1 MRRVTIGG
9 LMLLSALAFAACGG
23 SASAPPAS
31 EPASQPP
38 ASEPTASEP
47 AGSGDTGAACAPS
60 TEIATVETT
69 IEGNAFAQPLTAA
82 VGDVVGWTN
91 NDSVPHTVTMDDGAC
106 EVELAGG
113 AAAALQFSAA
123 GNYAFHCEV
132 HPSMTAT
139 IEVTE

>member
-9 LMLLSALAFAACGG
+9 LILLSALAFAACGG
-23 SASAPPAS
+23 GASAPPAS
-31 EPASQPP
+31 QPASQPP
-38 ASEPTASEP
+38 ASQPPASEP

-60 TEIATVETT
+60 TDAATVETT

-82 VGDVVGWTN
+82 AGDVVSWTN

-106 EVELAGG
+106 EIELGGG
-113 AAAALQFSAA
+113 ASAALQFSAA
-123 GNYAFHCEV
+123 GSYAFHCEV